1 MKEIK
6 AKKCKVCESEFYP
19 RNSLQKVCSFAC
31 SVKYAKIAEA
41 KKAKKKG
48 LDELKTLSDYLKLA
62 QTVFNTFI
70 RMRDKNDPCISC
82 GTEKSNLYDSGHYR
96 SVGSNP
102 QLRFNEFN
110 VNKQCR
116 KCNGYWGGNP
126 IEYRKGLIKKYGIEI
141 VEQLESDNEPKKYNI
156 ESIKDLIKEYRLK
169 IKLLKIDKSIDF

>member
-1 MKEIK
+1 MKKEQKPKIC
-6 AKKCKVCESEFYP
+6 AICESEFYP
-19 RNSLQKVCSFAC
+19 RNSLQKVCKWEC
-31 SVKYAKIAEA
+31 STKYAKIKQAQKE
-41 KKAKKKG
+41 KKVG
-48 LDELKTLSDYLKLA
+48 LDQMKTLSDYLKTA
-62 QTVFNTFI
+62 QQIFNTFI
-70 RMRDKNDPCISC
+70 RLRDANDPCISC

-102 QLRFNEFN
+102 QLRFNEHN

-156 ESIKDLIKEYRLK
+156 ESIKELIKEYRGK
-169 IKLLKIDKSIDF
+169 IKLLKQ